1 MKILENL
8 IYFDNWKI
16 LESVKAE
23 PLEDKSLKIQ
33 LDSNTNTELMDGE
46 KVKDQKAQAVK
57 DLAVR
62 LGKIKKEDLDK
73 ATLIYKRVKNDKGEE
88 ELIVS
93 VTPRMKKDEIGVI
106 SFDDLKKEIEKAPEK
121 IELKEKNK

>member
-33 LDSNTNTELMDGE
+33 LDSNTKTELMDGE

-73 ATLIYKRVKNDKGEE
+73 ATLIYKREKNDKGEE

-106 SFDDLKKEIEKAPEK
+106 SFEDLKKEIEKAPEK

>member
-33 LDSNTNTELMDGE
+33 LDSNTKTELMDGE

-106 SFDDLKKEIEKAPEK
+106 SFENLKKEIEKAPEK

>member
-16 LESVKAE
+16 LETVKAE

-33 LDSNTNTELMDGE
+33 LDSNTKTELMDGE

-73 ATLIYKRVKNDKGEE
+73 ATLIYKREKNDKGEE

-106 SFDDLKKEIEKAPEK
+106 SFEDLKKEIEKAPEK

>member
-33 LDSNTNTELMDGE
+33 LDSNIKTELMDGE
-46 KVKDQKAQAVK
+46 KVKDQKAQAV
-57 DLAVR
+57 
-62 LGKIKKEDLDK
+62 
-73 ATLIYKRVKNDKGEE
+73 
-88 ELIVS
+88 
-93 VTPRMKKDEIGVI
+93 
-106 SFDDLKKEIEKAPEK
+106 
-121 IELKEKNK
+121 

>member
-23 PLEDKSLKIQ
+23 PLEDKSLKVQ
-33 LDSNTNTELMDGE
+33 LDSNTKTELMDGE

-106 SFDDLKKEIEKAPEK
+106 SFEDLKKEIEKAPEK

>member
-33 LDSNTNTELMDGE
+33 LDSNIKTELMDGE

-106 SFDDLKKEIEKAPEK
+106 SFEDLKKEIEKAPEK

>member
-1 MKILENL
+1 
-8 IYFDNWKI
+8 
-16 LESVKAE
+16 
-23 PLEDKSLKIQ
+23 
-33 LDSNTNTELMDGE
+33 MDGE

-106 SFDDLKKEIEKAPEK
+106 SFEDLKKEIEKAPEK